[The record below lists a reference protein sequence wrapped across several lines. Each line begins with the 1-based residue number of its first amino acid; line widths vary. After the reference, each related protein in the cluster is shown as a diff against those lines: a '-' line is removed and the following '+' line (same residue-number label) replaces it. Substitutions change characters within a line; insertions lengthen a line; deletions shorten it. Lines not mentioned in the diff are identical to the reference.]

1 MHLAGKIAA
10 RHFLMHDAGAG
21 RHPLHI
27 ARAQR
32 AAVAEAVAMLNGA
45 CQNVSNGFD
54 AAMRMP
60 GETLE
65 VLRRVVIAEIVHH
78 QERVGQRRIAEAEDA
93 MEMNAGPFTGGNGN
107 AFMLYGTYGHVFDP
121 FPVRSTRLGPR
132 ISKAFN
138 KTERTP
144 LFVHK
149 IACVGISSK
158 WHAHQLSVHKIPLY
172 ASSSL
177 STGNHL

>member
-10 RHFLMHDAGAG
+10 RHFLVHDAGTG
-21 RHPLHI
+21 GHPLHI
-27 ARAQR
+27 TRPQR
-32 AAVAEAVAMLNGA
+32 AMIAQAVAMLDGA

-60 GETLE
+60 GKALE
-65 VLRRVVIAEIVHH
+65 ILCRIVIAEIVHH
-78 QERVGQRRIAEAEDA
+78 QERVGKRRIAEAEDA
-93 MEMNAGPFTGGNGN
+93 MEMNAGPFAGGHGN
-107 AFMLYGTYGHVFDP
+107 ALMLYGTYGHVFDP
-121 FPVRSTRLGPR
+121 FPVRSTRLGSR

-177 STGNHL
+177 SAGNHL